1 MADRKNQD
9 GIPAF
14 LKTVEGH
21 MACTPS
27 GYHQLPQSMFHGPA
41 DKWMAPQEF
50 DGFLD
55 QSNRLGG
62 RGRISLDQEVGQA
75 FEIGERLSRMDQ
87 LCQDLAFGFAGL
99 LPESR
104 ALR

>member
-9 GIPAF
+9 GIPVF

-21 MACTPS
+21 IACTPS

-55 QSNRLGG
+55 QSNCLGG
-62 RGRISLDQEVGQA
+62 SRRIGLDQEVGQP
-75 FEIGERLSRMDQ
+75 FEIGKGSSRIDQ

-99 LPESR
+99 LPEIR

>member
-1 MADRKNQD
+1 MADREHQD

-55 QSNRLGG
+55 QSNCLGG
-62 RGRISLDQEVGQA
+62 SRRIGLDQEVGQP
-75 FEIGERLSRMDQ
+75 FEIGKGSSRIDQ

>member
-9 GIPAF
+9 GIPVF
-14 LKTVEGH
+14 LKAVEGH
-21 MACTPS
+21 IPGTPS
-27 GYHQLPQSMFHGPA
+27 GYDQLPQSMSDGPA

-55 QSNRLGG
+55 QPNRLGG
-62 RGRISLDQEVGQA
+62 RGRVGLDQEVGQP
-75 FEIGERLSRMDQ
+75 FEIGERLSRIDQ
-87 LCQDLAFGFAGL
+87 LCQDQAFGFAGL
-99 LPESR
+99 LPEIR